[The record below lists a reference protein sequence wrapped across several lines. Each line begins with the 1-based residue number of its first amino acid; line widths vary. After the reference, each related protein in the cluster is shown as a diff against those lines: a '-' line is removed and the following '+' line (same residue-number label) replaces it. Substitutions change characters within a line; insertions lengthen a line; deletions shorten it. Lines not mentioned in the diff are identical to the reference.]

1 MAICEQELERIAKSN
16 LSGGLFSRRLM
27 AQGILDLLREL
38 RSLRKETSAEPTYR
52 EMTPP
57 EAAEAMQSGRVLNAD
72 GNSFTILAVYREG
85 LKLKAMTD
93 LTHHER
99 AE

>member
-1 MAICEQELERIAKSN
+1 
-16 LSGGLFSRRLM
+16 
-27 AQGILDLLREL
+27 
-38 RSLRKETSAEPTYR
+38 
-52 EMTPP
+52 MTPP